1 MCLACEADALWELYL
16 AQRAEG
22 LGGKPLPTEGD
33 GGGVRSDARADAA
46 ASTPRDASIAAFSC
60 DDPAGE

>member
-16 AQRAEG
+16 AQRAES
-22 LGGKPLPTEGD
+22 LGGKPLPAEGD
-33 GGGVRSDARADAA
+33 GNDVGADSGADAA
-46 ASTPRDASIAAFSC
+46 ATDPRGASAAAFSC